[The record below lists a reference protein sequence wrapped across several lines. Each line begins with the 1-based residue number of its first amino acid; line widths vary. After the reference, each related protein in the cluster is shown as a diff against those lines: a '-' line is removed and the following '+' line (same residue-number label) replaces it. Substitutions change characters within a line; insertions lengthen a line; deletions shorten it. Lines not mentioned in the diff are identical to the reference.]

1 MNAGFRKWARGT
13 ALAIALASFGL
24 AGGAQGAGIISNGSV
39 ALGVKDTGGL
49 NVAHTTAAGSTA
61 VTNVFGPGFS
71 NSGGAIT
78 SVNGTGVRALFP
90 NAPEGFESTYPGCL
104 CEGFGVAVASLGI
117 TGFDGNGF
125 SNLTVVG
132 GTPTFGT
139 NGGGNGIATTVVT
152 INNAAGAPV
161 LRVTHDFKPSASQ
174 YLYQVDVTIENI
186 SGGDLGTGATDL
198 RYKRVMDWD
207 TEPTAFSEFVTLQ
220 GHPATNLIGSSND
233 GFESANALVTP
244 TPIADGACA
253 AGDASVANTNFTDCG
268 VADHGAN
275 FLFGFPALLGAD
287 DPTTE
292 GINEAMRT
300 FTIFYG
306 AAPSQAAADI
316 ARATVGAE
324 VYSYGQCSGA
334 GACAGGGPANG
345 TPETYIFAFA
355 GVGGTP
361 PPPPDGSVPEPG
373 SLALLG
379 LGVAGLA
386 ALRRRQRV

>member
-1 MNAGFRKWARGT
+1 MNNKTTRLTSLTAV
-13 ALAIALASFGL
+13 ALALSVVAST
-24 AGGAQGAGIISNGSV
+24 AQAAGIISNGTI

-49 NVAHTTAAGSTA
+49 NVGHVTGAGGA

-71 NSGGAIT
+71 SVGGAVG

-125 SNLTVVG
+125 LNLTAAA
-132 GTPTFGT
+132 PTFGV
-139 NGGGNGIATTVVT
+139 NGGGNGIATTVAT

-186 SGGDLGTGATDL
+186 SGGDLGAGATDL

-207 TEPTAFSEFVTLQ
+207 TEPTAFDEFVTLQ

-233 GFESANALVTP
+233 GFQTANPLVLP
-244 TPIADGACA
+244 SSIADGACA
-253 AGDASVANTNFTDCG
+253 AGDASVVNTNFTDCG
-268 VADHGAN
+268 VEDHGAN
-275 FLFGFPALLGAD
+275 FLFGFPALLGVDNPA
-287 DPTTE
+287 TE
-292 GINEAMRT
+292 LIDETMRT

-306 AAPSQAAADI
+306 AAPSQVAADL
-316 ARATVGAE
+316 ARAIVGAE

-334 GACAGGGPANG
+334 GACLGGGPANG
-345 TPETYIFAFA
+345 TPVTYIFAFA
-355 GVGGTP
+355 GVGGT
-361 PPPPDGSVPEPG
+361 PPDGSVPEPG

-379 LGVAGLA
+379 LGFAGLA